1 MIDLI
6 IKNGKIIDGTGDIS
20 YTSDIAIDNGKIIQ
34 IRDSSNLNA
43 KKTYDAS
50 GKIVA
55 PGFIDIHTHF

>member
-43 KKTYDAS
+43 KKTYCLLYTSDA
-50 GKIVA
+50 A
-55 PGFIDIHTHF
+55 DE